1 MPGREQSVTTNVI
14 DFAAA
19 KRRREESA
27 EPWVKKERVAEHF
40 DVSTRTVYRWVND
53 GCPVKRL
60 RGGTLRF
67 QIGPISRWLEGRAA
81 PR

>member
-1 MPGREQSVTTNVI
+1 MDHSGEGARVI
-14 DFAAA
+14 DLAAA
-19 KRRREESA
+19 RRRREMSD
-27 EPWVKKERVAEHF
+27 EPWVKKERVASHF

-67 QIGPISRWLEGRAA
+67 QIGPIADWLESRG
-81 PR
+81 

>member
-1 MPGREQSVTTNVI
+1 MNQQGAEVI

-19 KRRREESA
+19 KRRREQSS

-40 DVSTRTVYRWVND
+40 DVSTRTVYRWVEA
-53 GCPVKRL
+53 GCPIKRL

-67 QIGPISRWLEGRAA
+67 QIGVISDWLEQQSR
-81 PR
+81 

>member
-1 MPGREQSVTTNVI
+1 MDHQQGEGARVI

-19 KRRREESA
+19 KRRQEMSD

-40 DVSTRTVYRWVND
+40 DVSTRTVYRWVNA

-67 QIGPISRWLEGRAA
+67 QIGPIADWLERRA
-81 PR
+81 